1 LTRTFLDA
9 GILIAA
15 VRGQAKEAARA
26 LAILEDPER
35 SVLTSDFLSME
46 VLPKAISSQRSA
58 EVALY
63 ERYVARAHS
72 IPVSA
77 ALVAQASLEACACGL
92 AVLDALHLTCAK
104 AGGAEEF
111 ITTDNPTQPLFR
123 ATGMVITPLILPSLK
138 MSSPT

>member
-15 VRGQAKEAARA
+15 VRGQKEEATRA

-35 SVLTSDFLSME
+35 SFLTSVFLRME
-46 VLPKAISSQRSA
+46 VLPKAIYYQRPA

-63 ERYVARAHS
+63 ERYFARAQS
-72 IPVSA
+72 ISVTE
-77 ALVAQASLEACACGL
+77 ALVAQAHAEACAFGL
-92 AVLDALHLTCAK
+92 AALDALHLTFAK

-111 ITTDNPTQPLFR
+111 ITTENPTQPLFR
-123 ATGMVITPLILPSLK
+123 VTGIAIKPLILP
-138 MSSPT
+138 

>member
-15 VRGQAKEAARA
+15 VRGQEREAVRA

-35 SVLTSDFLSME
+35 NFLTSDFLRME
-46 VLPKAISSQRSA
+46 VLPKAIYYQRPA

-63 ERYVARAHS
+63 ERYFARAQS

-77 ALVAQASLEACACGL
+77 ALVAQAYTEACAFGL
-92 AVLDALHLTCAK
+92 AALDALHLTFAK

-111 ITTDNPTQPLFR
+111 ITTEHPTQPLFR
-123 ATGMVITPLILPSLK
+123 VTGIVITPLLLP
-138 MSSPT
+138 